1 MASSRMI
8 RIGFID
14 SEKVAALPWRT
25 ECFFTRLLLSADD
38 YGLFDAR
45 PTVLRT
51 RLFPLHLDQMSNQD
65 IQDCLH
71 QTEEAGLV
79 RVYRVNGKEYVEIF
93 NYGQRQRGKP
103 KFPLPP
109 DYGGNPPRNAADYCS
124 SPQSTANRGSS
135 PHSAA
140 YTETETNTKTETKS
154 ETETKEAAPDGLLDF
169 PPPSRPSSMVPLPGS
184 VEEVEAHMRQ
194 CPIHPLDPDAL
205 RSSAERF
212 YDHYVEQGNFIRNW
226 KSKATI
232 WTKDDA
238 LREQRQ
244 KLVNQPPGGE
254 SDPFDPRFRKNI

>member
-1 MASSRMI
+1 MI
-8 RIGFID
+8 RIGYLD
-14 SEKVAALPWRT
+14 SEKVAALSRSA
-25 ECFFTRLLLSADD
+25 EIFYFRLLLIADD

-51 RLFPLHLDQMSNQD
+51 RLFSMQLDEISNQD
-65 IQDCLH
+65 IQDFLH
-71 QTEEAGLV
+71 EVEEAGLV
-79 RVYRVNGKEYVEIF
+79 RVYCVNGKEYVEIF

-109 DYGGNPPRNAADYCS
+109 NYGGSPPRNAADYCS
-124 SPQSTANRGSS
+124 SPQSIANRGSS
-135 PHSAA
+135 PRSAA
-140 YTETETNTKTETKS
+140 YTETETETETETNTKTEG
-154 ETETKEAAPDGLLDF
+154 ETETKKAAPDGLLDF
-169 PPPSRPSSMVPLPGS
+169 PPPSRPSSMVPLPES

-194 CPIHPLDPDAL
+194 CFVHPLDPDAL

-238 LREQRQ
+238 YREQERKRLEKQ
-244 KLVNQPPGGE
+244 QSG
-254 SDPFDPRFRKNI
+254 SDPFPDSADLGRQF

>member
-109 DYGGNPPRNAADYCS
+109 DYGGNTPRNAADYCS
-124 SPQSTANRGSS
+124 L

-140 YTETETNTKTETKS
+140 YTETETETNTKTES
-154 ETETKEAAPDGLLDF
+154 ETKEASPEGSLDF
-169 PPPSRPSSMVPLPGS
+169 PPPSRSSSMVPLPES

-194 CPIHPLDPDAL
+194 CLIRPLTPDAL

-232 WTKDDA
+232 WAKGDA
-238 LREQRQ
+238 FRERE
-244 KLVNQPPGGE
+244 KKFASSPPEGE
-254 SDPFDPRFRKNI
+254 RDPFPDSSNLGSRY

>member
-25 ECFFTRLLLSADD
+25 ECFFARLLLSADD

-109 DYGGNPPRNAADYCS
+109 DYGGNTPRNAADYCS
-124 SPQSTANRGSS
+124 SPQSTANCGSL

-140 YTETETNTKTETKS
+140 YTETETNTETKS
-154 ETETKEAAPDGLLDF
+154 EWETKEAAPNGSLDF
-169 PPPSRPSSMVPLPGS
+169 PPPSRSSSMVPLPES
-184 VEEVEAHMRQ
+184 VEEVEEYMRQ
-194 CPIHPLDPDAL
+194 CLIHPLDPEAL

-226 KSKATI
+226 KSRATI
-232 WTKDDA
+232 WAKDDA
-238 LREQRQ
+238 YREQDRKRLEKQ
-244 KLVNQPPGGE
+244 KFG
-254 SDPFDPRFRKNI
+254 SDPFPDSADLGKQFS